1 MSVTLRR
8 LLGGLIPAVS
18 LCLPLLG
25 SPAAAAPY
33 PQGPVRLN
41 VGFPPGTGPDIV
53 ARTLA
58 QHLGARLGES
68 IVVENKVGAGGQ
80 IAAQSVARATPDGQ
94 TLLLGEV
101 GSISIAPAT
110 YNNLNYEPARDF
122 APISEVVRADFVLV
136 VPTAAPH
143 ADLAAFVSAG
153 KAARDRV
160 NFATFGAG
168 TPGHFGAELFAREAG
183 LQIEP
188 VHYRSTGDAISALA
202 SNSVQAAFV
211 TTALAAPQVQG
222 GKLRALA
229 TTGARRSPALP
240 DVPTFAERGMP
251 AVDFGAWFAL
261 FAPAGTPDA
270 VLDKLQADSAA
281 ALREPAAART
291 LGDAGFVV
299 VGGDRAAMR
308 QLMEQ
313 ESKRWTDVVRATGF
327 KAN

>member
-1 MSVTLRR
+1 MSMTLRR
-8 LLGGLIPAVS
+8 LLGGLIPS
-18 LCLPLLG
+18 LCLSLAAL
-25 SPAAAAPY
+25 PAQAASF

-53 ARTLA
+53 ARTLG
-58 QHLGARLGES
+58 QYLGPRLGES
-68 IVVENKVGAGGQ
+68 VVVENKVGAGGQ
-80 IAAQSVARATPDGQ
+80 IAAQTVARAAPDGH
-94 TLLLGEV
+94 TILLGEV

-110 YNNLNYEPARDF
+110 YSNLNYDPARDF

-136 VPTAAPH
+136 VPATAAA
-143 ADLAAFVSAG
+143 ADLDAFVKSA
-153 KAARDRV
+153 KSASDRI

-183 LQIEP
+183 LRIEP
-188 VHYRSTGDAISALA
+188 VHYRSTGDAITALA
-202 SNSVQAAFV
+202 SGSVQAAFV

-222 GKLRALA
+222 GKMRALA
-229 TTGARRSPALP
+229 TTGKQRSPALP
-240 DVPTFAERGMP
+240 DVPTFTERGLP

-291 LGDAGFVV
+291 LGEAGFVV

-308 QLMEQ
+308 QLLEQ
-313 ESKRWTDVVRATGF
+313 ESRRWSEVVKATGF